1 MTEELVT
8 LLLKNK
14 DKNLKLSLNETYG
27 NHYHCYSSYN
37 TKIFTRTIGC
47 KDIFVFDKEE
57 KYNFNLRDYKY
68 NVLYQHER
76 EVTSKQT
83 TFFDS
88 YRKALYEYVKFRFII
103 EIYDKDNNKFF
114 MYVNC
119 RYVSNCGSCDGGTHY
134 SKLRIV
140 YSNDLTDLLNFIY
153 TLKDIARL
161 ILEIK
166 NCK

>member
-14 DKNLKLSLNETYG
+14 DNNIKLSLNETYG
-27 NHYHCYSSYN
+27 NHYHCGSSYN
-37 TKIFTRTIGC
+37 TKNFTRTIGC
-47 KDIFVFDKEE
+47 KDMFVFDEEE
-57 KYNFNLRDYKY
+57 KYDFNLRDYKY
-68 NVLYQHER
+68 NVLYHHEN
-76 EVTSKQT
+76 EVSSKQT
-83 TFFDS
+83 SFSDS
-88 YRKALYEYVKFRFII
+88 YGKASYEYVKFRFII

-119 RYVSNCGSCDGGTHY
+119 SYVSKCGSCDGGTHY
-134 SKLRIV
+134 SKLRMV

-153 TLKDIARL
+153 TLKDIERL

-166 NCK
+166 NYK